1 MVWVMHLPLWALLL
15 FKIFEL
21 RLNSQAARQE
31 VLSAASAFQQPT
43 ESRF

>member
-21 RLNSQAARQE
+21 RLKGQAAQQE
-31 VLSAASAFQQPT
+31 VLSAALAFRQPT